1 MQRIQQEETR
11 RRNRAGGYWIAEA
24 DPGAAVQGLRR
35 SWPAHALTGAVL
47 ATDGVSR
54 DVDLHGTFP
63 AWRAVADCA
72 IERGP
77 DAVLDAIRRDEAG
90 DAEGRR
96 WPRSKASDGQ
106 ALIVVRFGPDP
117 RSAV

>member
-24 DPGAAVQGLRR
+24 DPGAAV
-35 SWPAHALTGAVL
+35 
-47 ATDGVSR
+47 
-54 DVDLHGTFP
+54 
-63 AWRAVADCA
+63 
-72 IERGP
+72 
-77 DAVLDAIRRDEAG
+77 
-90 DAEGRR
+90 RR

-117 RSAV
+117 RSAVGLRMMRDVVVSVDG